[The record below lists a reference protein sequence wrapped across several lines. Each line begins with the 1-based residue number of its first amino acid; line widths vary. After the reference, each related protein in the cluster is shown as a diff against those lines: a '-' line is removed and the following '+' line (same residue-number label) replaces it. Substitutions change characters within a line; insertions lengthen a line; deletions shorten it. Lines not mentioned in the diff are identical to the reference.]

1 MIWLV
6 IKTFGNVD
14 SKFYDADIVPVQ
26 FIIGQKVIV
35 IECLCSPFICSDL
48 TNQSTNF
55 VSKNYPHLKNLF
67 LADASPDGNKKIEVL
82 IGADNYYRFISR
94 NVIQGW
100 GRQGRGE
107 GWFPD
112 QLVAVESVV
121 DWVISGF
128 FDIENHSQVKINHAH
143 LLRVNTDLYYDDM
156 FKDEQMRDENKI
168 LKCSSVT
175 EKFENN

>member
-1 MIWLV
+1 MNIIFDSGSLRSYITDDLHKRLKLPVIWLV

-100 GRQGRGE
+100 GEAGQGG
-107 GWFPD
+107 G
-112 QLVAVESVV
+112 VV
-121 DWVISGF
+121 PWSTGCSWISSWLGNKWVF
-128 FDIENHSQVKINHAH
+128 RYWKPF
-143 LLRVNTDLYYDDM
+143 
-156 FKDEQMRDENKI
+156 
-168 LKCSSVT
+168 SS
-175 EKFENN
+175 

>member
-14 SKFYDADIVPVQ
+14 SKFCDADIVPVQ
-26 FIIGQKVIV
+26 FIIGQNVIA

-67 LADASPDGNKKIEVL
+67 LADASPDGM
-82 IGADNYYRFISR
+82 
-94 NVIQGW
+94 
-100 GRQGRGE
+100 

-112 QLVAVESVV
+112 QLVAVESVA

-143 LLRVNTDLYYDDM
+143 LLRANTDLYYDDM

-175 EKFENN
+175 EKFEKQLKFNGHRYVTKLQFVKHPYTLPDYY